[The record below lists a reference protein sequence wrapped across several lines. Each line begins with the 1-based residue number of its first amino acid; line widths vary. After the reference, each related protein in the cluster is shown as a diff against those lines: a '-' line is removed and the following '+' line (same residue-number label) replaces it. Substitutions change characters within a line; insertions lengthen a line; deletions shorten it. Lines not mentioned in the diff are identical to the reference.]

1 MTRSRLFRDL
11 SLVAAFAGVLMASS
25 CAAPYNDGSITAD
38 PVQNH
43 PVAVEPTSSSL
54 KLPLASPD
62 AGLAPDDEAR
72 LSAFVNAYLA
82 NGVGSISISAPAGS
96 GSSDAVHYFGER
108 LAAMGVPRDR
118 ILAGTH
124 DVADGDNRVELDYIA
139 YVAHTDPCGDWS
151 KNAADTASNLPM
163 PNFGCANQHNLA
175 AMVADP
181 RDLVEPE
188 PLGPPDAMR
197 RSVVMGNYQ
206 KGQQTAAQ
214 KSQDQSAAVSDI
226 GR

>member
-1 MTRSRLFRDL
+1 MTRSQFFRDV
-11 SLVAAFAGVLMASS
+11 SLAIALAGVLMASS

-43 PVAVEPTSSSL
+43 PIAVEPISSSL
-54 KLPLASPD
+54 KLSLASPE

-82 NGVGSISISAPAGS
+82 NGVGSISISAPAGA
-96 GSSDAVHYFGER
+96 GSSDAVHYLGER

-124 DVADGDNRVELDYIA
+124 DVTDGDNRVALDYIA
-139 YVAHTDPCGDWS
+139 YTAHTGPCGDWP
-151 KNAADTASNLPM
+151 KNAGDTASNLPM
-163 PNFGCANQHNLA
+163 PNFGCASQHNLA
-175 AMVADP
+175 AMIADP
-181 RDLVEPE
+181 RDLAEPE
-188 PLGPPDAMR
+188 PLEPGDAMR
-197 RSVVMGNYQ
+197 RATVMDKYV
-206 KGQQTAAQ
+206 KGQPTAAQ
-214 KSQDQSAAVSDI
+214 KSQDQSGAVSDI